1 MHSRNMTNNLEGDK
15 NSQGADR
22 ITGMIV
28 GRGLF
33 LKKYR
38 VETGFHEP
46 DRVKLESWLASY

>member
-1 MHSRNMTNNLEGDK
+1 MHSRNMTNNLEGDT
-15 NSQGADR
+15 NPQEADR

-38 VETGFHEP
+38 VGTEFQEP
-46 DRVKLESWLASY
+46 DKLKLESWFATY

>member
-1 MHSRNMTNNLEGDK
+1 MTNNLEGDT
-15 NSQGADR
+15 NPQEADR

-38 VETGFHEP
+38 VGTEFQEP
-46 DRVKLESWLASY
+46 DKLKLESWLATY

>member
-46 DRVKLESWLASY
+46 DKVKLESWLASY